1 LLGYGE
7 LLSFTRQALG
17 VAPSSKLMYS
27 SDGIGVPE
35 LHWISAIDGRR
46 VIGEALGELV
56 SRGELDLAAAEA
68 TGEDVLRAN
77 ATRLYRL

>member
-1 LLGYGE
+1 M
-7 LLSFTRQALG
+7 SALRS
-17 VAPSSKLMYS
+17 VMYS

-35 LHWISAIDGRR
+35 LHWISAIDGSR

-77 ATRLYRL
+77 ARRMYTL